1 MSAVIV
7 PAGGTGSVS
16 PGAPLLELHSIT
28 KRYGRVTAC
37 DGIDLAIEP
46 GQIRGLLGQNGA
58 GKSTLMKIAAG
69 VVEPDSGQIAVR
81 GEVVPIADPAA
92 AAANG
97 IGMVHQHFSLIGPMP
112 VWKNVTLGDRGRVD
126 RDRSV
131 AEVEHIS
138 ELYGL
143 EVDPH
148 ARVADLTIGQRQR
161 VEIVKCLR
169 REPEVVILDEPTSVL
184 TIAESKALFDILRE
198 LIQRT
203 GRGVVLISHRLDE
216 ALEAADEITVLRDGR
231 VVSTMEAAAA
241 TPNLLAV
248 QMLGREV
255 SLAGRRAPAPSGP
268 SDVGLDGAGPG
279 DSGLDGAEPGASR
292 QGGAGL
298 GDSGSSRA
306 EPDDAG
312 RSGAKPGDSGLAAGQ
327 SNGSPPAL
335 ELRAVGYIA
344 PGGHRLL
351 DGLSLAV
358 SAGEILGVAGV
369 EGNGQAALV
378 DMLSNLIRPDE
389 GRVLVGGQAVEPGRG
404 RSLLEAGVGV
414 IPADRHDSGCV
425 LEMTVAENLVLNR
438 IGAVM
443 RNGVIDQSLLH
454 DRARRLVA
462 EFGIATSSLS
472 APLGSLSGGNQQ
484 RVVLAREVSSR
495 PSVLV
500 AAEPTH
506 GLDVGAMEYL
516 WGRLRAAAAEGAAV
530 LLVSSDL
537 DEILALA
544 DRIAVIYRG
553 RIVGEMPGAGVDP
566 EELGLLMGGRAA

>member
-1 MSAVIV
+1 MSAVTA
-7 PAGGTGSVS
+7 PAAAAGAGSV
-16 PGAPLLELHSIT
+16 PDGAAAPLLELRSIT

-37 DGIDLAIEP
+37 DGVDLAIEP

-69 VVEPDSGQIAVR
+69 VVAPDAGEIAVR
-81 GEVVPIADPAA
+81 GEAATIADPAA
-92 AAANG
+92 AAACG

-112 VWKNVTLGDRGRVD
+112 VWKNVTLGESGRVD

-131 AEVEHIS
+131 AEVERIS

-143 EVDPH
+143 QVDPH

-198 LIQRT
+198 LIRQT

-231 VVSTMEAAAA
+231 VVSTVEAAAA
-241 TPNLLAV
+241 TPNLLARA
-248 QMLGREV
+248 MLGREV
-255 SLAGRRAPAPSGP
+255 SLSGRRPPSTAAASGP
-268 SDVGLDGAGPG
+268 GDGGSDVGESGRAGPG
-279 DSGLDGAEPGASR
+279 GGESDDGGLNVGGSN
-292 QGGAGL
+292 GGAL
-298 GDSGSSRA
+298 
-306 EPDDAG
+306 
-312 RSGAKPGDSGLAAGQ
+312 
-327 SNGSPPAL
+327 AL
-335 ELRAVGYIA
+335 ELRAVSYTA

-351 DGLSLAV
+351 DGLSLSVA
-358 SAGEILGVAGV
+358 AGEILGVAGV

-378 DMLSNLIRPDE
+378 DVLSNLMRPDS
-389 GRVLVGGQAVEPGRG
+389 GQVLVGGEAVEPGRG
-404 RSLLEAGVGV
+404 RSLLDAGVGV

-425 LEMTVAENLVLNR
+425 LEMTVAENLVLNSV
-438 IGAVM
+438 GSVM
-443 RNGVIDQSLLH
+443 RNGVIDRSLLH
-454 DRARRLVA
+454 DRARQLVA

-472 APLGSLSGGNQQ
+472 APLASLSGGNQQ

-516 WGRLRAAAAEGAAV
+516 WGRLRGAAAEGTAV

-553 RIVGEMPGAGVDP
+553 RIVGEMPGEDVDL

>member
-1 MSAVIV
+1 MSPRA
-7 PAGGTGSVS
+7 
-16 PGAPLLELHSIT
+16 GAPLLELRSIT

-131 AEVEHIS
+131 GEVERIS
-138 ELYGL
+138 GLYGL

-148 ARVADLTIGQRQR
+148 ARVSDLTIGQRQR

-231 VVSTMEAAAA
+231 VVATMAAVAA

-255 SLAGRRAPAPSGP
+255 SLAGRRAAARVPSEQGDNGSDRATARGP
-268 SDVGLDGAGPG
+268 DDAGLAGAEPG
-279 DSGLDGAEPGASR
+279 DSGLGAA
-292 QGGAGL
+292 QL
-298 GDSGSSRA
+298 NGD
-306 EPDDAG
+306 
-312 RSGAKPGDSGLAAGQ
+312 
-327 SNGSPPAL
+327 PPAL
-335 ELRAVGYIA
+335 ELRAVGYAA

-351 DGLSLAV
+351 DGLSLSV
-358 SAGEILGVAGV
+358 SVGEILGVAGV

-404 RSLLEAGVGV
+404 RSLLDAGVGV

-553 RIVGEMPGAGVDP
+553 RIVGEMPGADVDP

>member
-1 MSAVIV
+1 MSAVIPSV
-7 PAGGTGSVS
+7 PAGAGSAS
-16 PGAPLLELHSIT
+16 DGAPLLELRSIT

-131 AEVEHIS
+131 AEVERIS
-138 ELYGL
+138 GLYGL

-231 VVSTMEAAAA
+231 VVSTVEAAAA
-241 TPNLLAV
+241 TPNLLAR

-255 SLAGRRAPAPSGP
+255 SLAGRQAPPP
-268 SDVGLDGAGPG
+268 TAG
-279 DSGLDGAEPGASR
+279 EPGS
-292 QGGAGL
+292 
-298 GDSGSSRA
+298 
-306 EPDDAG
+306 
-312 RSGAKPGDSGLAAGQ
+312 AKPGDSGPSRAGPDAELAGAGPDGAGSGGGQ
-327 SNGSPPAL
+327 LNGAPPAL
-335 ELRAVGYIA
+335 ELRAVGYVA

-351 DGLSLAV
+351 DGLSLSV
-358 SAGEILGVAGV
+358 SAGAILGVAGV

-389 GRVLVGGQAVEPGRG
+389 GRVLVGGEAVEPGRG
-404 RSLLEAGVGV
+404 RSLLDAGVGV

-438 IGAVM
+438 VGAVM
-443 RNGVIDQSLLH
+443 RNGVIDRPLLH
-454 DRARRLVA
+454 GVARRLVA

-472 APLGSLSGGNQQ
+472 APLASLSGGNQQ

-495 PSVLV
+495 PGVLV

-553 RIVGEMPGAGVDP
+553 RIVGQMPGADVDL

>member
-1 MSAVIV
+1 MSAVI
-7 PAGGTGSVS
+7 PAVSAGAGSVS
-16 PGAPLLELHSIT
+16 DGAPLLELRSIT

-81 GEVVPIADPAA
+81 GEAVDIGDPAA

-138 ELYGL
+138 GLYGL

-231 VVSTMEAAAA
+231 VVSTVEAAAA

-255 SLAGRRAPAPSGP
+255 SLAGRRAPAPSEP
-268 SDVGLDGAGPG
+268 SDVRRDVAGPG
-279 DSGLDGAEPGASR
+279 DSG
-292 QGGAGL
+292 QGGAGPD
-298 GDSGSSRA
+298 DSGSSRA
-306 EPDDAG
+306 EPGGAG
-312 RSGAKPGDSGLAAGQ
+312 LDGAEPGDSGLDAGQ
-327 SNGSPPAL
+327 LNGESPAL
-335 ELRAVGYIA
+335 ELRAVGYAA

-351 DGLSLAV
+351 DGLSLSV

-516 WGRLRAAAAEGAAV
+516 WGRLRAAAAEGAAL

>member
-1 MSAVIV
+1 M
-7 PAGGTGSVS
+7 
-16 PGAPLLELHSIT
+16 
-28 KRYGRVTAC
+28 
-37 DGIDLAIEP
+37 
-46 GQIRGLLGQNGA
+46 
-58 GKSTLMKIAAG
+58 
-69 VVEPDSGQIAVR
+69 R

-131 AEVEHIS
+131 AEVERIS

-231 VVSTMEAAAA
+231 VVSTVEAAAA
-241 TPNLLAV
+241 TPNLLAR

-255 SLAGRRAPAPSGP
+255 SLAGRRAPPPAAGDPSGAELSGARP
-268 SDVGLDGAGPG
+268 GGAGPG
-279 DSGLDGAEPGASR
+279 DSEPRRAGPS
-292 QGGAGL
+292 GGQL
-298 GDSGSSRA
+298 
-306 EPDDAG
+306 
-312 RSGAKPGDSGLAAGQ
+312 
-327 SNGSPPAL
+327 NGPPPAL
-335 ELRAVGYIA
+335 ELRAVGYVA

-351 DGLSLAV
+351 DGLGLSV

-404 RSLLEAGVGV
+404 RSLLDAGVGV

-443 RNGVIDQSLLH
+443 RNGVIDRPLLH
-454 DRARRLVA
+454 GVARQLVT

-472 APLGSLSGGNQQ
+472 APLASLSGGNQQ

-553 RIVGEMPGAGVDP
+553 RIVGQMPGADVDL
-566 EELGLLMGGRAA
+566 EYLGLLMGGRAT

>member
-1 MSAVIV
+1 MASEA
-7 PAGGTGSVS
+7 A
-16 PGAPLLELHSIT
+16 APLLELRSIT

-37 DGIDLAIEP
+37 DGVDLAIEP

-69 VVEPDSGQIAVR
+69 VVAPDAGEIAVR
-81 GEVVPIADPAA
+81 GEAATIADPAA
-92 AAANG
+92 AAACG

-112 VWKNVTLGDRGRVD
+112 VWKNVTLGESGRVD

-131 AEVEHIS
+131 AEVERIS

-143 EVDPH
+143 QVDPH

-198 LIQRT
+198 LIRQT

-231 VVSTMEAAAA
+231 VVSTVEAAAA
-241 TPNLLAV
+241 TPNLLARA
-248 QMLGREV
+248 MLGREV
-255 SLAGRRAPAPSGP
+255 SLPGRRARALTASESGDGE
-268 SDVGLDGAGPG
+268 SGDDGLGGGESGDDGL
-279 DSGLDGAEPGASR
+279 SGGES
-292 QGGAGL
+292 GGA
-298 GDSGSSRA
+298 A
-306 EPDDAG
+306 V
-312 RSGAKPGDSGLAAGQ
+312 
-327 SNGSPPAL
+327 AL
-335 ELRAVGYIA
+335 ELRGVSYTA

-351 DGLSLAV
+351 DGLSLSVA
-358 SAGEILGVAGV
+358 AGEILGVAGV

-378 DMLSNLIRPDE
+378 DVLSNLMRPDS
-389 GRVLVGGQAVEPGRG
+389 GQVLVGGEAVEPGRG
-404 RSLLEAGVGV
+404 RSLLDAGVGV

-438 IGAVM
+438 IGSVM
-443 RNGVIDQSLLH
+443 RNGVIDRALLH
-454 DRARRLVA
+454 DCARQLVA

-472 APLGSLSGGNQQ
+472 APLASLSGGNQQ

-495 PSVLV
+495 PGVLV

-516 WGRLRAAAAEGAAV
+516 WGRLRAAAAEGTAV

-553 RIVGEMPGAGVDP
+553 RIVGEMSGEDVDL

>member
-1 MSAVIV
+1 MSPRA
-7 PAGGTGSVS
+7 
-16 PGAPLLELHSIT
+16 GAPLLELRSIT

-131 AEVEHIS
+131 GEVERIS
-138 ELYGL
+138 GLYGL

-148 ARVADLTIGQRQR
+148 ARVSDLTIGQRQR

-231 VVSTMEAAAA
+231 VVSTLAAATA
-241 TPNLLAV
+241 TPNLLAL

-255 SLAGRRAPAPSGP
+255 SLAGRRAPTPAPSEQG
-268 SDVGLDGAGPG
+268 DNGLRAGH
-279 DSGLDGAEPGASR
+279 
-292 QGGAGL
+292 
-298 GDSGSSRA
+298 
-306 EPDDAG
+306 
-312 RSGAKPGDSGLAAGQ
+312 
-327 SNGSPPAL
+327 PPAL
-335 ELRAVGYIA
+335 ELRAVGYAA

-351 DGLSLAV
+351 DGLSLSVA
-358 SAGEILGVAGV
+358 AGEILGVAGV

-404 RSLLEAGVGV
+404 RSLLDAGVGV

-553 RIVGEMPGAGVDP
+553 RIVGEMPGADVDP

>member
-1 MSAVIV
+1 MSPRA
-7 PAGGTGSVS
+7 
-16 PGAPLLELHSIT
+16 GAPLLELRSIT

-131 AEVEHIS
+131 AEVERIS
-138 ELYGL
+138 GLYGL

-148 ARVADLTIGQRQR
+148 ARVSDLTIGQRQR

-231 VVSTMEAAAA
+231 VVSTMAAASA

-255 SLAGRRAPAPSGP
+255 SLAGRRAPTPAPSEQGDSGSDRATASGP
-268 SDVGLDGAGPG
+268 DDAGSGDSSPSRAGPDDAGLAGAEPG
-279 DSGLDGAEPGASR
+279 DSGL
-292 QGGAGL
+292 GAGQL
-298 GDSGSSRA
+298 
-306 EPDDAG
+306 
-312 RSGAKPGDSGLAAGQ
+312 
-327 SNGSPPAL
+327 NGEPPAL
-335 ELRAVGYIA
+335 ELRAVGYAA

-351 DGLSLAV
+351 DGLSLSVA
-358 SAGEILGVAGV
+358 AGEILGVAGV

-404 RSLLEAGVGV
+404 RSLLDAGVGV

-553 RIVGEMPGAGVDP
+553 RIVGEMPGADVDP

>member
-1 MSAVIV
+1 MS
-7 PAGGTGSVS
+7 PG
-16 PGAPLLELHSIT
+16 GAPLLELRSIT

-37 DGIDLAIEP
+37 DGVTLAIEP

-58 GKSTLMKIAAG
+58 GKSTLMKVAAG
-69 VVEPDSGQIAVR
+69 VVEPDSGEIAVR
-81 GEVVPIADPAA
+81 GEVVGIGDPAA

-131 AEVEHIS
+131 AEVERIS
-138 ELYGL
+138 GLYGL
-143 EVDPH
+143 QVDPH

-161 VEIVKCLR
+161 VEIIKCLR

-216 ALEAADEITVLRDGR
+216 ALEAADEITILRDGR
-231 VVSTMEAAAA
+231 VVSTVEAAAA
-241 TPNLLAV
+241 TPSLLARA
-248 QMLGREV
+248 MLGREV
-255 SLAGRRAPAPSGP
+255 TLGGRRAPTPAPSGEP
-268 SDVGLDGAGPG
+268 DGVGPVGGESDGAGPP
-279 DSGLDGAEPGASR
+279 SDGE
-292 QGGAGL
+292 
-298 GDSGSSRA
+298 
-306 EPDDAG
+306 
-312 RSGAKPGDSGLAAGQ
+312 
-327 SNGSPPAL
+327 SNGAPPAL
-335 ELRAVGYIA
+335 ELRAVGYVA
-344 PGGHRLL
+344 SGGHRQL
-351 DGLSLAV
+351 DGLSLSVA
-358 SAGEILGVAGV
+358 AGEILGVAGV

-378 DMLSNLIRPDE
+378 DMLSNLIRPDS
-389 GRVLVGGQAVEPGRG
+389 GRVLVGGEAVEPGRG
-404 RSLLEAGVGV
+404 RSLLDAGVGV
-414 IPADRHDSGCV
+414 VPADRHDSGCV

-438 IGAVM
+438 IGSVM
-443 RNGVIDQSLLH
+443 RNGVIDRSLLH
-454 DRARRLVA
+454 GCARQLVA

-495 PSVLV
+495 PNVLV

-516 WGRLRAAAAEGAAV
+516 WGRLRAAATEGAAV

-553 RIVGEMPGAGVDP
+553 RIVGEMPGADVDL
-566 EELGLLMGGRAA
+566 EELGLLMGGTAA

>member
-1 MSAVIV
+1 MSAVNA
-7 PAGGTGSVS
+7 PAAGAGPGPVS
-16 PGAPLLELHSIT
+16 PRAAAPLLELRSIT
-28 KRYGRVTAC
+28 KRYGRVIAC

-131 AEVEHIS
+131 AEVERIS
-138 ELYGL
+138 GLYGL

-231 VVSTMEAAAA
+231 VVSTMAAAAA

-255 SLAGRRAPAPSGP
+255 SLAGRRPPTPAPSGP
-268 SDVGLDGAGPG
+268 DDNGSDRATASGPDDAGPG
-279 DSGLDGAEPGASR
+279 DRGLSRTGPDDAGLAGAEPGDR
-292 QGGAGL
+292 GL
-298 GDSGSSRA
+298 G
-306 EPDDAG
+306 
-312 RSGAKPGDSGLAAGQ
+312 AGQ
-327 SNGSPPAL
+327 SNGETPAL
-335 ELRAVGYIA
+335 ELRAVGYAA

-351 DGLSLAV
+351 DGLSLSV

-389 GRVLVGGQAVEPGRG
+389 GRVLIGGQAVEPGRG
-404 RSLLEAGVGV
+404 RSLLNAGVGV

-454 DRARRLVA
+454 GVARRLVS

-544 DRIAVIYRG
+544 DRIAVIFRG
-553 RIVGEMPGAGVDP
+553 RIVGEMPGADVDP

>member
-1 MSAVIV
+1 MSDG
-7 PAGGTGSVS
+7 AGAA
-16 PGAPLLELHSIT
+16 APLLELRSIT

-131 AEVEHIS
+131 GEVERIS
-138 ELYGL
+138 GLYGL

-148 ARVADLTIGQRQR
+148 ARVSDLTIGQRQR

-231 VVSTMEAAAA
+231 VVSTMAAAAA

-255 SLAGRRAPAPSGP
+255 SLADRRAPTPAPSEQ
-268 SDVGLDGAGPG
+268 G
-279 DSGLDGAEPGASR
+279 DSGL
-292 QGGAGL
+292 GAG
-298 GDSGSSRA
+298 
-306 EPDDAG
+306 ET
-312 RSGAKPGDSGLAAGQ
+312 
-327 SNGSPPAL
+327 PAL
-335 ELRAVGYIA
+335 ELRAVGYAA

-351 DGLSLAV
+351 DGLSLSV
-358 SAGEILGVAGV
+358 SVGEILGVAGV

-404 RSLLEAGVGV
+404 RSLLDAGVGV

-553 RIVGEMPGAGVDP
+553 RIVGEMPGADVDP

>member
-1 MSAVIV
+1 MSAVIPEA
-7 PAGGTGSVS
+7 PAGAGSAS
-16 PGAPLLELHSIT
+16 DGAPLLELRSIT
-28 KRYGRVTAC
+28 KNYGRVTAC
-37 DGIDLAIEP
+37 DGIDLSIEP

-131 AEVEHIS
+131 AEVEGIS

-231 VVSTMEAAAA
+231 VVSTVEAAAA
-241 TPNLLAV
+241 TPNLLAR

-255 SLAGRRAPAPSGP
+255 SLAGRRAPPPAAGEPG
-268 SDVGLDGAGPG
+268 GAEPDSAEPG
-279 DSGLDGAEPGASR
+279 DSGQSCAEPN
-292 QGGAGL
+292 GGQL
-298 GDSGSSRA
+298 NS
-306 EPDDAG
+306 DA
-312 RSGAKPGDSGLAAGQ
+312 
-327 SNGSPPAL
+327 PAL
-335 ELRAVGYIA
+335 ELRAVGYAA
-344 PGGHRLL
+344 PGSHRLL
-351 DGLSLAV
+351 DGLSLSV

-404 RSLLEAGVGV
+404 RSLLDAGVGV

-438 IGAVM
+438 ISAVM
-443 RNGVIDQSLLH
+443 RNGVIDRPLLH
-454 DRARRLVA
+454 VVARRLVA

-472 APLGSLSGGNQQ
+472 APLASLSGGNQQ

-553 RIVGEMPGAGVDP
+553 RIVGEMPGADVDL

>member
-1 MSAVIV
+1 VSAVIAPAAAAAESV
-7 PAGGTGSVS
+7 PS
-16 PGAPLLELHSIT
+16 GAPLLELRSIT

-37 DGIDLAIEP
+37 DGVDLAIEP

-58 GKSTLMKIAAG
+58 GKSTLMKVAAG
-69 VVEPDSGQIAVR
+69 VVAPDAGEIAVR
-81 GEVVPIADPAA
+81 GEATPIADPAA
-92 AAANG
+92 AAACG

-112 VWKNVTLGDRGRVD
+112 VWKNVTLGESGRVD

-131 AEVEHIS
+131 AEVERIS

-143 EVDPH
+143 QVDPH

-198 LIQRT
+198 LIRQT

-231 VVSTMEAAAA
+231 VVSTVEAAAA
-241 TPNLLAV
+241 TPNLLARA
-248 QMLGREV
+248 MLGREV
-255 SLAGRRAPAPSGP
+255 SLPGRKARALTASESDDGESGG
-268 SDVGLDGAGPG
+268 DGLGGG
-279 DSGLDGAEPGASR
+279 ES
-292 QGGAGL
+292 GGA
-298 GDSGSSRA
+298 A
-306 EPDDAG
+306 V
-312 RSGAKPGDSGLAAGQ
+312 
-327 SNGSPPAL
+327 AL
-335 ELRAVGYIA
+335 ELRAVSYTA

-351 DGLSLAV
+351 DGLSLSV
-358 SAGEILGVAGV
+358 TAGEILGVAGV

-378 DMLSNLIRPDE
+378 DVLSNLMRPDS
-389 GRVLVGGQAVEPGRG
+389 GQVLVGGEAVEPGRG
-404 RSLLEAGVGV
+404 RSLLDAGVGV

-438 IGAVM
+438 IGSVM
-443 RNGVIDQSLLH
+443 RNGVIDRSLLH
-454 DRARRLVA
+454 DRARQLVA
-462 EFGIATSSLS
+462 EFGIVTSSLS
-472 APLGSLSGGNQQ
+472 APLASLSGGNQQ

-516 WGRLRAAAAEGAAV
+516 WGRLRGAAAEGTAV

-553 RIVGEMPGAGVDP
+553 RIVGEMPGEEVDL

>member
-1 MSAVIV
+1 MSAVTA
-7 PAGGTGSVS
+7 PAAAAAGSVPS
-16 PGAPLLELHSIT
+16 GAAAPLLELRSIT

-37 DGIDLAIEP
+37 DGVDLAIEP

-69 VVEPDSGQIAVR
+69 VVAPDAGEIAVR
-81 GEVVPIADPAA
+81 GEAATIADPAA
-92 AAANG
+92 AAACG

-112 VWKNVTLGDRGRVD
+112 VWKNVTLGESGRVD

-131 AEVEHIS
+131 AEVERIS

-143 EVDPH
+143 QVDPH

-198 LIQRT
+198 LIRQT

-231 VVSTMEAAAA
+231 VVSTVEAAAA
-241 TPNLLAV
+241 TPNLLARA
-248 QMLGREV
+248 MLGREV
-255 SLAGRRAPAPSGP
+255 SLPGRRPPSTAAASGP
-268 SDVGLDGAGPG
+268 GDGGSDVGESGRAGPG
-279 DSGLDGAEPGASR
+279 GGESDDGGLNVGGSN
-292 QGGAGL
+292 GGAL
-298 GDSGSSRA
+298 
-306 EPDDAG
+306 
-312 RSGAKPGDSGLAAGQ
+312 
-327 SNGSPPAL
+327 AL
-335 ELRAVGYIA
+335 ELRAVSYTA

-351 DGLSLAV
+351 DGLSLSVA
-358 SAGEILGVAGV
+358 AGEILGVAGV

-378 DMLSNLIRPDE
+378 DVLSNLMRPDE
-389 GRVLVGGQAVEPGRG
+389 GRVLVGGEAVEPGRG
-404 RSLLEAGVGV
+404 RSLLDAGVGV

-438 IGAVM
+438 IGSVM
-443 RNGVIDQSLLH
+443 RNGVIDRSLLH
-454 DRARRLVA
+454 DRARQLVA

-472 APLGSLSGGNQQ
+472 APLASLSGGNQQ

-495 PSVLV
+495 PGVLV

-516 WGRLRAAAAEGAAV
+516 WGRLRGAAAEGTAV

-553 RIVGEMPGAGVDP
+553 RIVGEMPGEDIDL

>member
-1 MSAVIV
+1 
-7 PAGGTGSVS
+7 
-16 PGAPLLELHSIT
+16 
-28 KRYGRVTAC
+28 
-37 DGIDLAIEP
+37 
-46 GQIRGLLGQNGA
+46 
-58 GKSTLMKIAAG
+58 MKIAAG
-69 VVEPDSGQIAVR
+69 VVAPDAGEIAVR
-81 GEVVPIADPAA
+81 GEAATIADPAA
-92 AAANG
+92 AAACG

-112 VWKNVTLGDRGRVD
+112 VWKNVTLGESGRVD
-126 RDRSV
+126 RDGSV
-131 AEVEHIS
+131 AEVERIS

-143 EVDPH
+143 QVDPH

-198 LIQRT
+198 LIRQT

-231 VVSTMEAAAA
+231 VVSTVEAAAA
-241 TPNLLAV
+241 TPNLLARA
-248 QMLGREV
+248 MLGREV
-255 SLAGRRAPAPSGP
+255 SLSGRRPPSTAAASGP
-268 SDVGLDGAGPG
+268 VG
-279 DSGLDGAEPGASR
+279 
-292 QGGAGL
+292 
-298 GDSGSSRA
+298 
-306 EPDDAG
+306 
-312 RSGAKPGDSGLAAGQ
+312 AA
-327 SNGSPPAL
+327 PAL
-335 ELRAVGYIA
+335 ELRDVGHTA

-351 DGLSLAV
+351 DGLSLSVAG
-358 SAGEILGVAGV
+358 GEILGVAGV

-378 DMLSNLIRPDE
+378 DVLSNLMRPDS
-389 GRVLVGGQAVEPGRG
+389 GQVLVGGEAVEPGRG
-404 RSLLEAGVGV
+404 RSLLDAGVGV

-425 LEMTVAENLVLNR
+425 LEMTVAENLVLNSV
-438 IGAVM
+438 GSVM
-443 RNGVIDQSLLH
+443 RNGVIDRALLH
-454 DRARRLVA
+454 DRARQLVA

-472 APLGSLSGGNQQ
+472 APLASLSGGNQQ

-516 WGRLRAAAAEGAAV
+516 WGRLRGAAAEGTAV

-553 RIVGEMPGAGVDP
+553 RIVGEMPGEDVDL

>member
-1 MSAVIV
+1 M
-7 PAGGTGSVS
+7 
-16 PGAPLLELHSIT
+16 APLLELRSIT

-131 AEVEHIS
+131 AEVERIS
-138 ELYGL
+138 GLYGL

-231 VVSTMEAAAA
+231 VVSTMAAAAA

-255 SLAGRRAPAPSGP
+255 SLAGRRAPVSSGP
-268 SDVGLDGAGPG
+268 GDVGRDVAGPG
-279 DSGLDGAEPGASR
+279 DSGRGGTGPGDSGPNRAEPDGAGLDGAEPG
-292 QGGAGL
+292 
-298 GDSGSSRA
+298 DSGMA
-306 EPDDAG
+306 V
-312 RSGAKPGDSGLAAGQ
+312 GQ

-335 ELRAVGYIA
+335 ELRAVGYDA

-454 DRARRLVA
+454 GVARRLVA

>member
-1 MSAVIV
+1 MSPRA
-7 PAGGTGSVS
+7 
-16 PGAPLLELHSIT
+16 GAPLLELRSIT

-131 AEVEHIS
+131 AEVERIS
-138 ELYGL
+138 GLYGL

-231 VVSTMEAAAA
+231 VVSTMAAAAA

-255 SLAGRRAPAPSGP
+255 SLAGRRASARVPSEQGDNG
-268 SDVGLDGAGPG
+268 SDRATASRPGDAGLGGAEPG
-279 DSGLDGAEPGASR
+279 DSGL
-292 QGGAGL
+292 GAGQL
-298 GDSGSSRA
+298 
-306 EPDDAG
+306 
-312 RSGAKPGDSGLAAGQ
+312 
-327 SNGSPPAL
+327 NGEPPAL
-335 ELRAVGYIA
+335 ELRAVGYAA

-351 DGLSLAV
+351 DGLSLSVA
-358 SAGEILGVAGV
+358 AGEILGVAGV

-404 RSLLEAGVGV
+404 RSLLDAGVGV

-553 RIVGEMPGAGVDP
+553 RIVGEMSGADVDP

>member
-1 MSAVIV
+1 MSAVIAQAAPAAELV
-7 PAGGTGSVS
+7 PS
-16 PGAPLLELHSIT
+16 GAPLLELRSIT

-37 DGIDLAIEP
+37 DGVDLAIEP

-69 VVEPDSGQIAVR
+69 VVAPDAGEIAVR
-81 GEVVPIADPAA
+81 GEAATIADPAA
-92 AAANG
+92 AAACG

-112 VWKNVTLGDRGRVD
+112 VWKNVTLGESGRVD

-131 AEVEHIS
+131 AEVERIS

-143 EVDPH
+143 QVDPH

-198 LIQRT
+198 LIRQT

-231 VVSTMEAAAA
+231 VVSTVEAAAA
-241 TPNLLAV
+241 TPNLLARA
-248 QMLGREV
+248 MLGREV
-255 SLAGRRAPAPSGP
+255 SLSGRRAPASTASESGGGE
-268 SDVGLDGAGPG
+268 SGDDGLGGGESGDDGL
-279 DSGLDGAEPGASR
+279 SGGES
-292 QGGAGL
+292 GGA
-298 GDSGSSRA
+298 A
-306 EPDDAG
+306 V
-312 RSGAKPGDSGLAAGQ
+312 
-327 SNGSPPAL
+327 AL
-335 ELRAVGYIA
+335 ELRAVGYTA

-351 DGLSLAV
+351 DGLSLSVA
-358 SAGEILGVAGV
+358 AGEILGVAGV

-378 DMLSNLIRPDE
+378 DVLSNLMRP
-389 GRVLVGGQAVEPGRG
+389 GSGQVLVGGEAVEPGRG
-404 RSLLEAGVGV
+404 RSLLDAGVGV

-438 IGAVM
+438 IGSVM
-443 RNGVIDQSLLH
+443 RNGVIDRSLLH
-454 DRARRLVA
+454 DRARQLVA

-472 APLGSLSGGNQQ
+472 APLASLSGGNQQ

-516 WGRLRAAAAEGAAV
+516 WGRLRGAAAEGTAV

-553 RIVGEMPGAGVDP
+553 RIVGEMPGEDVDL

>member
-1 MSAVIV
+1 MSAVIA
-7 PAGGTGSVS
+7 PAAEAGDGSV
-16 PGAPLLELHSIT
+16 PDGAAAPLLELRSIT

-37 DGIDLAIEP
+37 DGVDLAIEP

-69 VVEPDSGQIAVR
+69 VVAPDDGEIAVR
-81 GEVVPIADPAA
+81 GEAATIADPAA
-92 AAANG
+92 AAACG

-112 VWKNVTLGDRGRVD
+112 VWKNVTLGESGRVD
-126 RDRSV
+126 RDRSM
-131 AEVEHIS
+131 AEVERIS

-143 EVDPH
+143 QVDPH

-198 LIQRT
+198 LIRQT

-231 VVSTMEAAAA
+231 VVSTVEAAAA
-241 TPNLLAV
+241 TPNLLARA
-248 QMLGREV
+248 MLGREV
-255 SLAGRRAPAPSGP
+255 SLPGRRALASTGTETASGP
-268 SDVGLDGAGPG
+268 SDGETGCTGPG
-279 DSGLDGAEPGASR
+279 GGGQAPVGQDGGASSDSGLGGSESGDGGLGGGES
-292 QGGAGL
+292 GGA
-298 GDSGSSRA
+298 A
-306 EPDDAG
+306 
-312 RSGAKPGDSGLAAGQ
+312 
-327 SNGSPPAL
+327 PAL
-335 ELRAVGYIA
+335 ELRGVSYTA

-351 DGLSLAV
+351 DGLSLSVA
-358 SAGEILGVAGV
+358 AGEILGVAGV

-378 DMLSNLIRPDE
+378 DVLSNLMRPDS
-389 GRVLVGGQAVEPGRG
+389 GQVLVGGKAVEPGRG
-404 RSLLEAGVGV
+404 RSLLDAGVGV

-438 IGAVM
+438 IGSVM
-443 RNGVIDQSLLH
+443 RNGVIDRSLLH
-454 DRARRLVA
+454 DRARQLVA

-472 APLGSLSGGNQQ
+472 APLASLSGGNQQ

-516 WGRLRAAAAEGAAV
+516 WGRLRAAAAEGTAV

-553 RIVGEMPGAGVDP
+553 RIVGEMPGEDVDL

>member
-1 MSAVIV
+1 MSAVTA
-7 PAGGTGSVS
+7 PAAAAGDGSV
-16 PGAPLLELHSIT
+16 PDAAPLLELRSIT

-37 DGIDLAIEP
+37 DGVDLAIEP

-69 VVEPDSGQIAVR
+69 VVAPDAGEIAVR
-81 GEVVPIADPAA
+81 GEAATIADPAA
-92 AAANG
+92 AAACG

-112 VWKNVTLGDRGRVD
+112 VWKNVTLGESGRVD

-131 AEVEHIS
+131 AEVERIS

-143 EVDPH
+143 QVDPH

-198 LIQRT
+198 LIRQT

-231 VVSTMEAAAA
+231 VVSTVEAAAA
-241 TPNLLAV
+241 TPNLLARA
-248 QMLGREV
+248 MLGREV
-255 SLAGRRAPAPSGP
+255 SLPGRRPPSTAAAGGP
-268 SDVGLDGAGPG
+268 GDGGSDVGESGRAGPG
-279 DSGLDGAEPGASR
+279 GGESDDGGLNVDG
-292 QGGAGL
+292 
-298 GDSGSSRA
+298 
-306 EPDDAG
+306 
-312 RSGAKPGDSGLAAGQ
+312 
-327 SNGSPPAL
+327 SNGAAPAL
-335 ELRAVGYIA
+335 ELRAVSYTA

-351 DGLSLAV
+351 DGLSLSVA
-358 SAGEILGVAGV
+358 AGEILGVAGV

-378 DMLSNLIRPDE
+378 DVLSNLMRPDS
-389 GRVLVGGQAVEPGRG
+389 GQVLVGGEAVEPGRG
-404 RSLLEAGVGV
+404 RSLLDAGVGV

-438 IGAVM
+438 IGSVM
-443 RNGVIDQSLLH
+443 RNGVIDRALLH
-454 DRARRLVA
+454 DRARQLVA

-472 APLGSLSGGNQQ
+472 APLASLSGGNQQ

-495 PSVLV
+495 PGVLV

-516 WGRLRAAAAEGAAV
+516 WGRLRGAAAEGTAV

-553 RIVGEMPGAGVDP
+553 RIVGEMPGEDVDL

>member
-1 MSAVIV
+1 MSAVI
-7 PAGGTGSVS
+7 PAASASTGSVS
-16 PGAPLLELHSIT
+16 DGAPLLELRSIT

-37 DGIDLAIEP
+37 DGIDLSIEP

-131 AEVEHIS
+131 AEVERIS

-231 VVSTMEAAAA
+231 VVSTVAAAAA

-255 SLAGRRAPAPSGP
+255 SLAGRRAPASSEPG
-268 SDVGLDGAGPG
+268 DVGPDG
-279 DSGLDGAEPGASR
+279 SEW
-292 QGGAGL
+292 
-298 GDSGSSRA
+298 
-306 EPDDAG
+306 
-312 RSGAKPGDSGLAAGQ
+312 
-327 SNGSPPAL
+327 NGEPPAL
-335 ELRAVGYIA
+335 ELRAVGYVA

-454 DRARRLVA
+454 DRARQLVA

>member
-1 MSAVIV
+1 MSAVIPSV
-7 PAGGTGSVS
+7 PAGAGSAS
-16 PGAPLLELHSIT
+16 DGAPLLELRSIT

-131 AEVEHIS
+131 AEVERIS

-231 VVSTMEAAAA
+231 VVSTVEAAAA
-241 TPNLLAV
+241 TPNLLAR

-255 SLAGRRAPAPSGP
+255 SLAGRRAPPPA
-268 SDVGLDGAGPG
+268 DG
-279 DSGLDGAEPGASR
+279 EPG
-292 QGGAGL
+292 GGQL
-298 GDSGSSRA
+298 N
-306 EPDDAG
+306 
-312 RSGAKPGDSGLAAGQ
+312 GAA
-327 SNGSPPAL
+327 PAL
-335 ELRAVGYIA
+335 ELRAVGYVA

-351 DGLSLAV
+351 DGLSLSV

-389 GRVLVGGQAVEPGRG
+389 GRVLVGGEAVEPGRG
-404 RSLLEAGVGV
+404 RSLLDAGVGV

-438 IGAVM
+438 VGAVM
-443 RNGVIDQSLLH
+443 RNGVIDRPLLH
-454 DRARRLVA
+454 GVARRLVA

-472 APLGSLSGGNQQ
+472 APLASLSGGNQQ

-495 PSVLV
+495 PGVLV

-553 RIVGEMPGAGVDP
+553 RIVGQMPGADVDL

>member
-1 MSAVIV
+1 MIV
-7 PAGGTGSVS
+7 PAAAAAESVPS
-16 PGAPLLELHSIT
+16 GAPLLELRSIT

-37 DGIDLAIEP
+37 DGVDLAIEP

-69 VVEPDSGQIAVR
+69 VVAPDAGEIAVR
-81 GEVVPIADPAA
+81 GEAATIADPAA
-92 AAANG
+92 AAACG

-112 VWKNVTLGDRGRVD
+112 VWKNVTLGEGGRVD

-131 AEVEHIS
+131 AEVERIS

-143 EVDPH
+143 QVDPH

-198 LIQRT
+198 LIRQT

-231 VVSTMEAAAA
+231 VVSTVEAAAA
-241 TPNLLAV
+241 TPSLLARA
-248 QMLGREV
+248 MLGREV
-255 SLAGRRAPAPSGP
+255 SLSGRRARALTASESGDGE
-268 SDVGLDGAGPG
+268 SGDDGLGGGESGDDGL
-279 DSGLDGAEPGASR
+279 SGGES
-292 QGGAGL
+292 GGA
-298 GDSGSSRA
+298 A
-306 EPDDAG
+306 V
-312 RSGAKPGDSGLAAGQ
+312 
-327 SNGSPPAL
+327 AL
-335 ELRAVGYIA
+335 ELRGVSYTA

-351 DGLSLAV
+351 DGLSLSVA
-358 SAGEILGVAGV
+358 AGEILGVAGV

-378 DMLSNLIRPDE
+378 DVLSNLMRPDS
-389 GRVLVGGQAVEPGRG
+389 GQVLVGGKAVEPGRG
-404 RSLLEAGVGV
+404 RSLLDAGVGV

-438 IGAVM
+438 IGSVM
-443 RNGVIDQSLLH
+443 RNGVIDRALLH
-454 DRARRLVA
+454 DCARQLVA

-472 APLGSLSGGNQQ
+472 APLASLSGGNQQ

-516 WGRLRAAAAEGAAV
+516 WGRLRAAAAEGTAV

-553 RIVGEMPGAGVDP
+553 RIVGEMPGEDVDL

>member
-1 MSAVIV
+1 MSAVI
-7 PAGGTGSVS
+7 PAVRAGAGSAS
-16 PGAPLLELHSIT
+16 DGAPLLELRSIT

-131 AEVEHIS
+131 AEVERIS

-231 VVSTMEAAAA
+231 VVSTVEAAAA
-241 TPNLLAV
+241 TPNLLAR

-255 SLAGRRAPAPSGP
+255 SLADRRAPPPAAGDPSG
-268 SDVGLDGAGPG
+268 AGPDSAEPG
-279 DSGLDGAEPGASR
+279 DSGQSRAGPDAGLADAGPDGAGSGGGQLNGA
-292 QGGAGL
+292 
-298 GDSGSSRA
+298 
-306 EPDDAG
+306 
-312 RSGAKPGDSGLAAGQ
+312 
-327 SNGSPPAL
+327 PPAL
-335 ELRAVGYIA
+335 ELRAVGYVA

-351 DGLSLAV
+351 DGLSLSV

-404 RSLLEAGVGV
+404 RSLLDAGVGV

-443 RNGVIDQSLLH
+443 RNGVIDRPLLH
-454 DRARRLVA
+454 GVARRLVA

-472 APLGSLSGGNQQ
+472 APLASLSGGNQQ

-553 RIVGEMPGAGVDP
+553 RIVGQMPGADVDL
-566 EELGLLMGGRAA
+566 EHLGLLMGGRAT

>member
-1 MSAVIV
+1 MASEA
-7 PAGGTGSVS
+7 A
-16 PGAPLLELHSIT
+16 APLLELRSIT

-37 DGIDLAIEP
+37 DGVDLAIEP

-69 VVEPDSGQIAVR
+69 VVAPDAGEIAVR
-81 GEVVPIADPAA
+81 GEAATIADPAA
-92 AAANG
+92 AAACG

-112 VWKNVTLGDRGRVD
+112 VWKNVTLGESGRVD

-131 AEVEHIS
+131 AEVERIS

-143 EVDPH
+143 QVDPH
-148 ARVADLTIGQRQR
+148 ARVTDLTIGQRQR

-198 LIQRT
+198 LIRQT

-231 VVSTMEAAAA
+231 VVSTVEAAAA
-241 TPNLLAV
+241 TPNLLARA
-248 QMLGREV
+248 MLGREV
-255 SLAGRRAPAPSGP
+255 SLPGRRAPASTAAAGGP
-268 SDVGLDGAGPG
+268 GDGGSDVGESGRAGPG
-279 DSGLDGAEPGASR
+279 GGESDDGGLNVDGSN
-292 QGGAGL
+292 GGAL
-298 GDSGSSRA
+298 
-306 EPDDAG
+306 
-312 RSGAKPGDSGLAAGQ
+312 
-327 SNGSPPAL
+327 AL
-335 ELRAVGYIA
+335 ELRGVGYTA

-351 DGLSLAV
+351 DGLSLSVA
-358 SAGEILGVAGV
+358 AGEILGVAGV

-378 DMLSNLIRPDE
+378 DVLSNLMRPDE
-389 GRVLVGGQAVEPGRG
+389 GRVLVGGEAVEPGRG
-404 RSLLEAGVGV
+404 RSLLDAGVGV

-438 IGAVM
+438 IGSVM
-443 RNGVIDQSLLH
+443 RNGVIDRSLLH
-454 DRARRLVA
+454 DCARQLVA

-472 APLGSLSGGNQQ
+472 APLASLSGGNQQ

-516 WGRLRAAAAEGAAV
+516 WGRLRGAAAEGTAV

-553 RIVGEMPGAGVDP
+553 RIVGEMPGEDVDL